1 MSRHRHVGRMVKGA
15 LEEYEDDDEYY
26 DEDEHDTSA
35 SSSNQDPYVY
45 NRNNQPQRSV
55 AHFTSK
61 PAKAKPAAAKAA
73 TSKPATAALPP
84 PHPTHAS
91 TTTATT
97 TATATATTSAS
108 TAHSRTP
115 SVPSGFSAGDY
126 ADDDYI
132 PPDDEFEQWEE
143 GDEEW
148 EEGDDG
154 GYDEYDSAVTYKQ
167 PATPAPKPKQA
178 AKATPTKGKSATAT
192 STPARTPS
200 PFTAAVPPKSTPT
213 PPPGARL
220 RTAAEE
226 AETAA
231 AVDALRLEKLKLSNS
246 PSLPRLSSQSELS
259 LVRSYSPAPSTP
271 TSASASSSALPSSSP
286 GLPILRTSSS
296 TEQLALIA
304 QHKRQ
309 QSRLALVEA
318 EDKKESSKPTLNV
331 VVIGHVDAG
340 KSTLMGHLLLLMG
353 VVSAKTLHK
362 YEKDSRAMG
371 KASFH
376 FAWVLDQQDEERQR
390 GITVDVAVSHFTT
403 PTKNI
408 TLLDAPGHRDF
419 IPNMIA
425 GTAQADVAVLVV
437 PAVVG
442 EFEAGFVEE
451 GQIREHAMLARSM
464 GVGQLVV
471 AVNKCDVVEWKEER
485 YRQILSHLL
494 PFLKSTGYKDNS
506 ITTVPVSGLTG
517 ENITARSEARLT
529 SWYSGPTLLAAID
542 SLTPPKRPI
551 DRPFRCCVTEV
562 FRSQSLGVT
571 VAGRVDSGAVLRGDS
586 VLVLPQGE
594 TVSVRGVEVN
604 GEQVAVGRVG
614 ENVEIGLK
622 DVTDPALLI
631 PGSWLCDPLSPI
643 PLTQRFR
650 AQILTTALSRVLMS
664 GTACIMYTQSAAEEV
679 TLSQLV
685 SVLDSRDGRVTQ
697 TKPRF
702 LGRGVTAVVEVACK
716 RQVCIELYRE
726 YRELG
731 RFSLR
736 RGTET
741 VAVGIVQEI
750 L

>member
-1 MSRHRHVGRMVKGA
+1 
-15 LEEYEDDDEYY
+15 
-26 DEDEHDTSA
+26 
-35 SSSNQDPYVY
+35 
-45 NRNNQPQRSV
+45 
-55 AHFTSK
+55 
-61 PAKAKPAAAKAA
+61 
-73 TSKPATAALPP
+73 
-84 PHPTHAS
+84 
-91 TTTATT
+91 
-97 TATATATTSAS
+97 
-108 TAHSRTP
+108 
-115 SVPSGFSAGDY
+115 
-126 ADDDYI
+126 
-132 PPDDEFEQWEE
+132 
-143 GDEEW
+143 
-148 EEGDDG
+148 
-154 GYDEYDSAVTYKQ
+154 
-167 PATPAPKPKQA
+167 
-178 AKATPTKGKSATAT
+178 
-192 STPARTPS
+192 
-200 PFTAAVPPKSTPT
+200 
-213 PPPGARL
+213 
-220 RTAAEE
+220 
-226 AETAA
+226 
-231 AVDALRLEKLKLSNS
+231 
-246 PSLPRLSSQSELS
+246 
-259 LVRSYSPAPSTP
+259 
-271 TSASASSSALPSSSP
+271 
-286 GLPILRTSSS
+286 
-296 TEQLALIA
+296 
-304 QHKRQ
+304 
-309 QSRLALVEA
+309 
-318 EDKKESSKPTLNV
+318 
-331 VVIGHVDAG
+331 
-340 KSTLMGHLLLLMG
+340 MGHLLLLMG

-403 PTKNI
+403 ATKNI

-442 EFEAGFVEE
+442 EFEAGFVDG
-451 GQIREHAMLARSM
+451 GQIREHAVLARSM

-471 AVNKCDVVEWKEER
+471 AVNKGDVVEWKEER
-485 YRQILSHLL
+485 YRQILAQLL
-494 PFLKSTGYKDNS
+494 PFLKSTGYKDKD

-517 ENITARSEARLT
+517 ENITARSDARLT

-571 VAGRVDSGAVLRGDS
+571 VAGRVDSGAVMKGDS

-604 GEQVAVGRVG
+604 GDPVAVGRVG

-622 DVTDPALLI
+622 DLTDPALLI

-685 SVLDSRDGRVTQ
+685 SVVDSRDGHVTQ
-697 TKPRF
+697 TRPRF

>member
-1 MSRHRHVGRMVKGA
+1 MSRHRHVDRLVKGA
-15 LEEYEDDDEYY
+15 LEEYDDEDDEYY
-26 DEDEHDTSA
+26 DDQHA
-35 SSSNQDPYVY
+35 SSSSSSSSAASRDPYLY
-45 NRNNQPQRSV
+45 NRNAPPAHSA
-55 AHFTSK
+55 AHFTTK
-61 PAKAKPAAAKAA
+61 PAKAKAAKPARAKPAA
-73 TSKPATAALPP
+73 AALPP
-84 PHPTHAS
+84 PHPTHVPHGA
-91 TTTATT
+91 TAE
-97 TATATATTSAS
+97 ATAT
-108 TAHSRTP
+108 HSRNSSIP
-115 SVPSGFSAGDY
+115 AGFNAGDY

-132 PPDDEFEQWEE
+132 PPEADGYDPWEGAEEEEQWEDGE
-143 GDEEW
+143 GD
-148 EEGDDG
+148 
-154 GYDEYDSAVTYKQ
+154 YDEYDSAVTYKQ
-167 PATPAPKPKQA
+167 PAPTAANPKHA
-178 AKATPTKGKSATAT
+178 TKATPPKSKPSAASATA
-192 STPARTPS
+192 SPARPSS
-200 PFTAAVPPKSTPT
+200 PFSAAAPPKPTAT
-213 PPPGARL
+213 PPPNARL

-231 AVDALRLEKLKLSNS
+231 AVNALRLEKLKLSNS
-246 PSLPRLSSQSELS
+246 PSLQRVSSASSQADPPLI
-259 LVRSYSPAPSTP
+259 RSFSPAPSTP
-271 TSASASSSALPSSSP
+271 TSASASASTLPSGSP
-286 GLPILRTSSS
+286 GVAILRTSSS
-296 TEQLALIA
+296 TEQLAMIA

-309 QSRLALVEA
+309 QSRLAQIEA
-318 EDKKESSKPTLNV
+318 EEKASKPTLNV

-353 VVSAKTLHK
+353 VVSAKLLHK
-362 YEKDSRAMG
+362 YEKDSRALG

-390 GITVDVAVSHFTT
+390 GITVDVAVSHFAT

-442 EFEAGFVEE
+442 EFESGFVEE
-451 GQIREHAMLARSM
+451 GQIREHAMLAKSM

-471 AVNKCDVVEWKEER
+471 AVNKCDAVEWSEER
-485 YRQILSHLL
+485 YKQILTLLL
-494 PFLKSTGYKDNS
+494 PFLKATGYKEKD

-517 ENITARSEARLT
+517 ENITACGEARLS

-542 SLTPPKRPI
+542 SLTPPKRPV

-571 VAGRVDSGAVLRGDS
+571 VAGRVDSGAVIKGDS
-586 VLVLPQGE
+586 VLVLPQNE

-604 GEQVAVGRVG
+604 GEPVAVGKVG
-614 ENVEIGLK
+614 ENVEVGLK

-631 PGSWLCDPLSPI
+631 PGSWLCDPLQPI

-650 AQILTTALSRVLMS
+650 AQVLTTALSRVLMS
-664 GTACIMYTQSAAEEV
+664 GTACIMYTQSAVEEV

-697 TKPRF
+697 SKPRF
-702 LGRGVTAVVEVACK
+702 LGKGVTALVEVTCK
-716 RQVCIELYRE
+716 RQVCVELYRE

>member
-1 MSRHRHVGRMVKGA
+1 MSRHRHVGRMVKGE
-15 LEEYEDDDEYY
+15 LEAYDEDEDYY
-26 DEDEHDTSA
+26 DEDESYTST
-35 SSSNQDPYVY
+35 SSSSSSTATS
-45 NRNNQPQRSV
+45 RINNTATKPLSSV
-55 AHFTSK
+55 AHFTTK
-61 PAKAKPAAAKAA
+61 PLKTKQTPPKPAAP
-73 TSKPATAALPP
+73 KPSAALPP
-84 PHPTHAS
+84 PHPPTNAN
-91 TTTATT
+91 TTNAT
-97 TATATATTSAS
+97 S
-108 TAHSRTP
+108 HSRTP
-115 SVPSGFSAGDY
+115 SIPAGFNAGDY

-132 PPDDEFEQWEE
+132 PGEEPYGEWEE
-143 GDEEW
+143 GGVEEEW
-148 EEGDDG
+148 EEEDEA

-167 PATPAPKPKQA
+167 PAAATAPKPKQA
-178 AKATPTKGKSATAT
+178 AKATPTKGKSSTA

-200 PFTAAVPPKSTPT
+200 PFTAAAPPKPSAT
-213 PPPGARL
+213 PPPAARI
-220 RTAAEE
+220 RTAAED

-231 AVDALRLEKLKLSNS
+231 AVDALRMEKIKLSNS
-246 PSLPRLSSQSELS
+246 PSLPRLSSAAGQHELS
-259 LVRSYSPAPSTP
+259 LSRTNSPAPSTP
-271 TSASASSSALPSSSP
+271 TSASSSSLPSSASGTP
-286 GLPILRTSSS
+286 SLLRASSS
-296 TEQLALIA
+296 TEQLAAVAL
-304 QHKRQ
+304 HKRQ
-309 QSRLALVEA
+309 QSRLAMVQA
-318 EDKKESSKPTLNV
+318 EDQKETAKPTLNV

-362 YEKDSRAMG
+362 YEKDSRALG

-390 GITVDVAVSHFTT
+390 GITVDVAISHFDTAS
-403 PTKNI
+403 KHI

-442 EFEAGFVEE
+442 EFEAGFMDNA
-451 GQIREHAMLARSM
+451 QIREHAMLAKSM

-471 AVNKCDVVEWKEER
+471 AVNKCDVVGWEEER
-485 YRQILSHLL
+485 YRQILAQLL
-494 PFLKSTGYKDNS
+494 PFLKSTGYKDTN

-517 ENITARSEARLT
+517 ENITERTDARLS

-542 SLTPPKRPI
+542 ALTPPKRPI

-571 VAGRVDSGAVLRGDS
+571 VAGRVDSGAVIKGDS

-614 ENVEIGLK
+614 ENVEVGLK
-622 DVTDPALLI
+622 DLTDPALLI
-631 PGSWLCDPLSPI
+631 PGSWLCDPHHPI

-650 AQILTTALSRVLMS
+650 AQILTTALSRVLLS
-664 GTACIMYTQSAAEEV
+664 GTNCIMYTQSAAEEV
-679 TLSQLV
+679 TLAQLV
-685 SVLDSRDGRVTQ
+685 AVLDSRDGRVVSA
-697 TKPRF
+697 KPRL
-702 LGRGVTAVVEVACK
+702 LGRGVTAVVEVVCK
-716 RQVCIELYRE
+716 RQICIELYKE

-750 L
+750 F